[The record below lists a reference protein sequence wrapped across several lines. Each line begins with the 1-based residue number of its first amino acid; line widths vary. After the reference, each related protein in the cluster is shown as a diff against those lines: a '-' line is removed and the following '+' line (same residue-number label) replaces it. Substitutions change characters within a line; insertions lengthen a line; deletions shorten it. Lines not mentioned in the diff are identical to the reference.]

1 MKVKQDH
8 IMLLRELLVTQ
19 MNHWTFF
26 PLYIVFV
33 VILSNITDSGT
44 PNPLQWLLLGVL
56 PLLFYVARSRLKF
69 GRMILLHMAVMG
81 ISIIL
86 PSENMV
92 MGLFQVAVT
101 FLYVIYSIVLWAKE
115 REKKDGKVVPLLMM
129 GISVLTMYLLH
140 YLNHREWDFAIITGL
155 IVIIALYFLNYY
167 VEQYQN
173 FLTVNQ
179 SSAGH
184 IPAREMFH
192 SGMGLAAGY
201 TGIGIAILILVSNAD
216 WLLVILNVGRGI
228 LSFLLRGLQALF
240 PSDESPKEELTIRES
255 SGMDGGMMEG
265 LEPGDG
271 FWLWQVL
278 EYIIIFVLF
287 VLFAIV
293 LIKCFISLFRL
304 LLEKLKQSHS
314 IRQEVSFDEVVEV
327 REKCEIIRDNQW
339 KKDFRFWNLNPADRI
354 RQLYKKK
361 ILSLQSGLA
370 GDKQHRKLNL
380 FTARECGRI
389 LEREELAYLYE
400 KARYSQEKC
409 NSEDVKRM
417 KSACK

>member
-1 MKVKQDH
+1 MKIKQER

-33 VILSNITDSGT
+33 VILSNITNAGA
-44 PNPLQWLLLGVL
+44 PNPLHWLFLGVL
-56 PLLFYVARSRLKF
+56 PFLFYVARSRLKF
-69 GRMILLHMAVMG
+69 VPMLLLHMAVMG

-92 MGLFQVAVT
+92 IRIFQVAVT
-101 FLYVIYSIVLWAKE
+101 FLYVIYSIVLRVNE

-129 GISVLTMYLLH
+129 GISVLTLYLLH
-140 YLNHREWDFAIITGL
+140 YLDHREWDFAIITGL

-192 SGMGLAAGY
+192 SGMSLVAGY
-201 TGIGIAILILVSNAD
+201 TGIGVAILILVSNAN
-216 WLLVILNVGRGI
+216 WLLVILNAGKGI
-228 LSFLLRGLQALF
+228 LGFLLRGIQALF
-240 PSDESPKEELTIRES
+240 SSDEPPKEELTISES
-255 SGMDGGMMEG
+255 TGTAGGMMEG

-278 EYIIIFVLF
+278 EYIIIFILF
-287 VLFAIV
+287 VLLAIV
-293 LIKCFISLFRL
+293 LVKCFISLSRL
-304 LLEKLKQSHS
+304 LLEKLKQSHA
-314 IRQEVSFDEVVEV
+314 IRQEVSADEVVEV
-327 REKCEIIRDNQW
+327 REKCEIIRDNHR
-339 KKDFRFWNLNPADRI
+339 KRDFLFWNLKPAERI
-354 RQLYKKK
+354 RQLYKKR
-361 ILSLQSGLA
+361 ILASQSCLA
-370 GDKQHRKLNL
+370 GDNQSRSLNL

-400 KARYSQEKC
+400 KARYSQEEC
-409 NSEDVKRM
+409 NNEDVKRM
-417 KSACK
+417 KTVCK